1 VDGFQI
7 RTLILTMLYRLTPT
21 LIREGY
27 VYIAETPLFEINCGE
42 KTWFAYSDKE
52 KNDILKELEGTNKK
66 IKVDR
71 SKGLGE
77 NDPDMM
83 WLTTMNP
90 ETRRLIRVMPE
101 DVERT
106 AQVFDLLLG
115 DNLQGRK
122 DHIAE
127 NGYKYLEM
135 ADIS

>member
-1 VDGFQI
+1 MDGYQI

-21 LIREGY
+21 LIQRGS
-27 VYIAETPLFEINCGE
+27 VYIAESPLYEMTCRE
-42 KTWFAYSDKE
+42 KTWFAYNESE
-52 KNDILKELEGTNKK
+52 KASILQELEGKK
-66 IKVDR
+66 YTIQR

-90 ETRRLIRVMPE
+90 ATRRLIKVMPE

-106 AQVFDLLLG
+106 AAVFDLLLG

-127 NGYKYLEM
+127 NGYKYLEL